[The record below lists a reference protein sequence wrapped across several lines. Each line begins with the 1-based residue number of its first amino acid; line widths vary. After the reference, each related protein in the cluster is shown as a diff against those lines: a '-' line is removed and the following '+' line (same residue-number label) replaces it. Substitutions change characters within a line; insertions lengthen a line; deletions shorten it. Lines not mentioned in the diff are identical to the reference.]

1 MGGSLTAG
9 AECNENGKTLKMCAW
24 PMRFAN
30 WFRSQYPHIR
40 LHLYNQGLGGTPTQA
55 AIPMIAH
62 WPKADIVLLDYVVND
77 INDAVGNLAPAH
89 LAFIDQFRQIQPDA
103 ALFYVSSCASKYC
116 ATMRDLIIWI
126 STTQSV
132 PMISFYDVIQCSAY
146 LSQDHG
152 KLESEVWPKTTPTH
166 FHAHPPWQTHDL
178 IAQTLAYVFFKNIV
192 QKQYNESYR
201 LYDKSELTKFQTCSH
216 PITHYSA
223 HGKTDNSAV
232 QMDKWALKE
241 DRKGKPG
248 WISEA
253 FGSSIKFPMSFGSHP
268 ALTFSYLKSY
278 ENLGK
283 VQMLLNGVTYHL
295 DGLYTKEEL
304 VNSGKVSQT
313 HVQFFDLNKNI
324 YGKVVNSDADWTGF
338 GVLPNSSK
346 MVEFRVVPDKNA
358 ASSKFKIISISSC

>member
-9 AECNENGKTLKMCAW
+9 AECDENGKVLKLCAW
-24 PMRFAN
+24 PMRFAD
-30 WFRSQYPHIR
+30 WFRTQYPHIR
-40 LHLYNQGLGGTPTQA
+40 VNLFNHGFGGTPTQA

-77 INDAVGNLAPAH
+77 INDAVGNLAPVY
-89 LAFIDQFRQIQPDA
+89 LAFIDQFRQVQPDA
-103 ALFYVSSCASKYC
+103 ALFYVNSCAIKHCS
-116 ATMRDLIIWI
+116 TIRNLIMWI
-126 STTQSV
+126 SASQGV
-132 PMISFYDVIQCSAY
+132 PMLSFWDVIQCSAY

-152 KLESEVWPKTTPTH
+152 KLEGEVWPKTTPTY
-166 FHAHPPWQTHDL
+166 FHAHPPWQTHAL
-178 IAQTLAYVFFKNIV
+178 IAHTLSYVFFKNIV
-192 QKQYNESYR
+192 QTHANESYR
-201 LYDKSELTKFQTCSH
+201 LYDKSELTKFQTCAH

-223 HGKTDNSAV
+223 RGKTDNSAI

-253 FGSSIKFPMSFGSHP
+253 FGSSIKFPLTFGSHP

-278 ENLGK
+278 EGLGK

-313 HVQFFDLNKNI
+313 HVQFFHLTKPVGERNPTT
-324 YGKVVNSDADWTGF
+324 DAYWLGF
-338 GVLPNSSK
+338 GIAPHTSK
-346 MVEFRVVPDKNA
+346 TVEFRVVPEKDA
-358 ASSKFKIISISSC
+358 VSSKFKIISISSC